1 MFWDSSESNDT
12 MVKEFTMKRSE
23 DKNDVPEDKTNKFL
37 WIIPGLLAFLIA
49 LIPTLSNAWPF
60 TVDIYVH
67 ARTAEVFSQYGLTLM
82 DPMINPPNGAAITSP
97 PLFSLILMYLGN
109 FLNLNYFDAARFLQ
123 PFLALF
129 VVSSVAYVAKKF
141 YGNIAGMSAGFIVM
155 ASYLFTRMMSPLP
168 ETFAIIFVP
177 LAIYS
182 FYKAVTTKN
191 YSYTVI
197 TSILFLVIL
206 ATHQSTTSLLF
217 LVLTMITLTLTI
229 LNRDKIYLKNYLLFI
244 SIIVV
249 TGIIVSIVLTI
260 LKPGMAYTLFTYT
273 ITMIKTSVP
282 YNDPIS
288 NAKYLI
294 YLGIVLIFMLIGGV
308 VAIKRRNTKDL
319 FIIIWICVLFIMSKS
334 YWFGVNVYTIRL
346 LIHLLIPLSILG
358 GLGLSYLY
366 LDFKRKEFPNK
377 SIRNAF
383 LVTTCIILSL
393 FAVVTA
399 TSSNFE
405 TIPQYNTQPYGSS
418 SISLPQLAPPTSSDV
433 ELETWFNKYGNNK
446 SSILSNNYNTNQFLV
461 ATTGQPVINV
471 GTSEHI
477 ITEGFKPSELKTY
490 KIGYFVFDKR
500 LTFPS
505 NTTNKY
511 LDQGFVYLNSKYTIQ
526 SVLPSDATLLY
537 QNQYYMVYKI

>member
-1 MFWDSSESNDT
+1 
-12 MVKEFTMKRSE
+12 MVKEFIMKKSE
-23 DKNDVPEDKTNKFL
+23 DGTDVSESKYNKFL

-49 LIPTLSNAWPF
+49 LIPTLTNAWPF

-67 ARTAEVFSQYGLTLM
+67 ARSAEVFSLYGLKFM

-109 FLNLNYFDAARFLQ
+109 FLNVNYFDAARFLQ

-129 VVSSVAYVAKKF
+129 VVSSVSYVSKKF
-141 YGNIAGMSAGFIVM
+141 YGNVAGMSAGFIIM

-177 LAIYS
+177 LAIYM

-191 YSYTVI
+191 YLYTLI
-197 TSILFLVIL
+197 TSILFLIIL

-217 LVLTMITLTLTI
+217 LILTVITLILTI
-229 LNRDKIYLKNYLLFI
+229 LKRDSIYLKNYLFFI
-244 SIIVV
+244 SII
-249 TGIIVSIVLTI
+249 IVSGIVASIGLMI
-260 LKPGMAYTLFTYT
+260 FKPGMASTILTYAVS
-273 ITMIKTSVP
+273 MIKTSVP

-294 YLGIVLIFMLIGGV
+294 YLGIVLIFALIGGLV
-308 VAIKRRNTKDL
+308 SLKRRTTKDI
-319 FIIIWICVLFIMSKS
+319 FILIWIFVLFIMSKS

-366 LDFKRKEFPNK
+366 LEFKKKEFTNK
-377 SIRNAF
+377 SIRDG
-383 LVTTCIILSL
+383 LLITTCIILSL

-399 TSSNFE
+399 TGSNFE

-418 SISLPQLAPPTSSDV
+418 NISIPQLAPPTNSDL
-433 ELETWFNKYGNNK
+433 EIETWFNKYGNNK

-471 GTSEHI
+471 GTSERI
-477 ITEGFKPSELKTY
+477 ITGGFKSSELNTY

-505 NTTNKY
+505 NTTDKY
-511 LDQGFVYLNSKYTIQ
+511 LDQGFIYLNSKYTIQ

-537 QNQYYMVYKI
+537 QNQYYMIYKI

>member
-1 MFWDSSESNDT
+1 
-12 MVKEFTMKRSE
+12 MVKEFTMTKSE
-23 DKNDVPEDKTNKFL
+23 DLNDFSEDKTNKFL
-37 WIIPGLLAFLIA
+37 WIIPGLIAFLIA

-67 ARTAEVFSQYGLTLM
+67 ARTAEVFSQYGLTFM

-97 PLFSLILMYLGN
+97 PLFSLILMYIGN
-109 FLNLNYFDAARFLQ
+109 FFNINYFDAARFLQ

-129 VVSSVAYVAKKF
+129 VVSSVSYVGKKF
-141 YGNIAGMSAGFIVM
+141 YGNVAGMSAGFIIM

-177 LAIYS
+177 IAIYM

-191 YSYTVI
+191 YLYTFI
-197 TSILFLVIL
+197 TSFLFLVIL

-217 LVLTMITLTLTI
+217 LILSTITLVLTI
-229 LNRDKIYLKNYLLFI
+229 LKRDSIYLKNYLIFL
-244 SIIVV
+244 SIIVAA
-249 TGIIVSIVLTI
+249 GIIGSIGLLIFKPDMASTLLTYAI
-260 LKPGMAYTLFTYT
+260 S
-273 ITMIKTSVP
+273 MIKTSVP

-294 YLGIVLIFMLIGGV
+294 YLGIVLIFMLIGSV
-308 VAIKRRNTKDL
+308 VALKRRTTKDL

-334 YWFGVNVYTIRL
+334 YWFGINVYTIRL

-358 GLGLSYLY
+358 GVGLSYLY
-366 LDFKRKEFPNK
+366 LEFKKKEFPNK
-377 SIRNAF
+377 SIRNSL

-418 SISLPQLAPPTSSDV
+418 NITVPQLAPPTNADV
-433 ELETWFNKYGNNK
+433 ELENWFNQYGNNK

-477 ITEGFKPSELKTY
+477 ITNGFKSSELNTY

-500 LTFPS
+500 LKFPS
-505 NTTNKY
+505 NTSDKY
-511 LDQGFVYLNSKYTIQ
+511 LDQGFLYLNSNYSIQ

-537 QNQYYMVYKI
+537 QNEYYMVYKI

>member
-1 MFWDSSESNDT
+1 
-12 MVKEFTMKRSE
+12 MVKEFIMKESE
-23 DKNDVPEDKTNKFL
+23 DTNDVSENKINKFL

-67 ARTAEVFSQYGLTLM
+67 ARTAEVFSQYGLTFI

-97 PLFSLILMYLGN
+97 PLFSLLLMYLGN
-109 FLNLNYFDAARFLQ
+109 FLKVNYFDAARFLQ

-129 VVSSVAYVAKKF
+129 VVSSVSYVAKKF
-141 YGNIAGMSAGFIVM
+141 YGNIAGLSAGFIIM

-177 LAIYS
+177 IAIYM
-182 FYKAVTTKN
+182 FYRAVTTRN
-191 YSYTVI
+191 YLYTVI
-197 TSILFLVIL
+197 TSILFLIIL

-217 LVLTMITLTLTI
+217 LVLTMITLVLTI
-229 LNRDKIYLKNYLLFI
+229 LKKDNVYLKNYLLFI
-244 SIIVV
+244 SIIAVC
-249 TGIIVSIVLTI
+249 GLIASIGLLMFKPEMASTVLTYA
-260 LKPGMAYTLFTYT
+260 MS
-273 ITMIKTSVP
+273 MIKTSVP

-288 NAKYLI
+288 NAKYVI
-294 YLGIVLIFMLIGGV
+294 YLGIVLIFMLIGGA
-308 VAIKRRNTKDL
+308 VALERRTTKDL
-319 FIIIWICVLFIMSKS
+319 FIIIWICVLFVMSKS
-334 YWFGVNVYTIRL
+334 YWFGINVYTIRL
-346 LIHLLIPLSILG
+346 LIHLLMPLSILG

-366 LDFKRKEFPNK
+366 LEFKRKEFPNE
-377 SIRNAF
+377 SIRKG
-383 LVTTCIILSL
+383 LLIITCIILSL

-418 SISLPQLAPPTSSDV
+418 SISLPQLAPPTNSDV
-433 ELETWFNKYGNNK
+433 ELETWFNTYGDNK

-477 ITEGFKPSELKTY
+477 ITDGFKSSELNTY

-505 NTTNKY
+505 NTSDKY
-511 LDQGFVYLNSKYTIQ
+511 LDQGFIYLNSKYSIQ
-526 SVLPSDATLLY
+526 SILPSNATLLY